1 MQENKTSCFCHMCFR
16 NGDITALRVDAI
28 VNPSNETLDDKNPV
42 SNHIHRAA
50 GPELLAYCKKEIRGI
65 FNNGS

>member
-1 MQENKTSCFCHMCFR
+1 MCFR

-50 GPELLAYCKKEIRGI
+50 GPELLTYCKKEIRGI
-65 FNNGS
+65 FNDGS